1 VRHRTFTTYYRAV
14 TTVYAAVY
22 ASSEEAARHAGV
34 LIARVGIPLIGLIC
48 LVIGLWD
55 RSRNRR
61 QSRPG
66 YPYPPGPPPPP
77 VGYPGAY
84 PPPAYPGY
92 PPGWPPQQRA
102 AKSSG
107 KSATV
112 LITIGA
118 VVLAFG
124 ILGNLTR
131 ALTALGKSAAA
142 SENSMRVGECIDQTA
157 YSKRSFSSTSG
168 SDCGNPAN
176 TYVLAAKGDAAG
188 TCPDGKRDGSIYDRF
203 TNNASI
209 LCFALNLK
217 EDQCYEV
224 GPDRDHPTMSLS
236 NCGEARSRQI
246 KVVQRIDGSTDNSQC
261 PPGVKGISYPT
272 PAVVYCLEKVSP

>member
-1 VRHRTFTTYYRAV
+1 MLSTYDRAV
-14 TTVYAAVY
+14 TTVYAAY
-22 ASSEEAARHAGV
+22 TASENAAFHLGI

-61 QSRPG
+61 QPRPG

-84 PPPAYPGY
+84 PPPFYPGY

-102 AKSSG
+102 GIPSG

-124 ILGNLTR
+124 VLGNLTR
-131 ALTALGKSAAA
+131 VLTALGERSRADA
-142 SENSMRVGECIDQTA
+142 SQTSMRVGECINQMA

-168 SDCGNPAN
+168 SDCGDPAN
-176 TYVLAAKGDAAG
+176 TYVLAAKGDAAA

-203 TNNASI
+203 TNGAGI

-217 EDQCYEV
+217 EDQCYEI

-236 NCGEARSRQI
+236 TCDETRSRQI
-246 KVVQRIDGSTDNSQC
+246 KVVQRIDGSTDRSQC
-261 PPGVKGISYPT
+261 PPGAKGISYPT
-272 PAVVYCLEKVSP
+272 PAVVYCLEKAGP